1 MFCNGVWVTIGIA
14 VDAMNE
20 MILSIDELPGEDAE
34 QLKAWLEPILDAV
47 DADVVVSDDA
57 DAFKKVSDE
66 TGR

>member
-1 MFCNGVWVTIGIA
+1 VFCNGVWVTIGIA